1 MDFHL
6 DSLLNFPDVTVIS
19 CQQQEGLIILQL
31 DFLNECITCP
41 HCQNYID
48 DIHQTRS
55 ILVRD
60 LGIFGQVV
68 YLNVPRRQFYC
79 RHCKK
84 YPTERLEFVDKRRN
98 YTIRYEEYI
107 YERVKEL
114 TVEQVSNN
122 EQLTAE
128 KVQNIFS
135 RIAKKKK
142 RLVNARTI
150 KSR

>member
-19 CQQQEGLIILQL
+19 CQQQEGFIILKL
-31 DFLNECITCP
+31 DFLNEGINCP
-41 HCQNYID
+41 HCQKYIN

-60 LGIFGQVV
+60 LGVFGQLV
-68 YLNVPRRQFYC
+68 YLNLPRRQFYC

-84 YPTERLEFVDKRRN
+84 YPTEPLDFIEKRRN

-107 YERVKEL
+107 YEKVKEL
-114 TVEQVSNN
+114 TVEQVSDN
-122 EQLTAE
+122 EQLSPE
-128 KVQNIFS
+128 QVKNIFS
-135 RIAKKKK
+135 RKAAQKKKTGQCQK
-142 RLVNARTI
+142 D
-150 KSR
+150 